1 MSLAI
6 YAAPFDDNNRNDNEN
21 LISQKKISHN
31 KTQKRHP
38 KSDIDSK
45 KVNSV
50 LQSIHE
56 NSSDDDED
64 NLGDYYENPPPNPM
78 SIGAQRAAIKEGMQN
93 SQSIDLG
100 TLGAQPNMSN
110 RTNNYELNSY
120 MTNYGDE
127 KTNEE
132 FYKKYV
138 PNFTAGLMQNPQQQK
153 QKYSETDIGAKPYMD
168 FMQKKQ
174 HQMSSMQMPM
184 MSSQSMG
191 NNDVLIEKLNYMI
204 NLLEEKKDEKTNNVT
219 EEVILYSFLG
229 IFIIFVVDGFA
240 RVGKYTR

>member
-6 YAAPFDDNNRNDNEN
+6 YAAPFNDNED
-21 LISQKKISHN
+21 LISQKKSSHN
-31 KTQKRHP
+31 KTQKRRP
-38 KSDIDSK
+38 TPDIDTE

-50 LQSIHE
+50 LQSIHD
-56 NSSDDDED
+56 NSSSDDDD
-64 NLGDYYENPPPNPM
+64 NLGDYYENPPPKPM
-78 SIGAQRAAIKEGMQN
+78 SIGAQRASIKEGMQ
-93 SQSIDLG
+93 STDLG

-120 MTNYGDE
+120 VTNYGDD
-127 KTNEE
+127 KSAEE

-138 PNFTAGLMQNPQQQK
+138 PNFTAALMQNPQQQMRNVD
-153 QKYSETDIGAKPYMD
+153 TDIGAKPYMD
-168 FMQKKQ
+168 FQQKFASNVK
-174 HQMSSMQMPM
+174 SNISMPM
-184 MSSQSMG
+184 T
-191 NNDVLIEKLNYMI
+191 DTVLIDKLNYMI